1 MDVLK
6 ELGRMLGATSLCT
19 LIIVDFVQA
28 DTVTYF
34 HNDISGSP
42 LAATDTAGNLLW
54 KENYKP
60 YGEKLNRSS
69 SSNSNK
75 IGFHGKAY
83 DDATGLAYMGA
94 RYYDPVLGR
103 FMGIDPKEVSSSEIH
118 SFNRY
123 SYANNNPYR
132 FVDPDGRE
140 AVSVDSRNNQAI
152 ASMINSYASKTFGFN
167 SSNRLEVIGANN
179 RSGGSEHYS
188 ARLEQAISSKN
199 SIYIKL
205 GSTLFDHEQGR
216 DVNISELG
224 GAATTSYR
232 DGSANLITVG
242 KEMTSYSAKDGGTIS
257 PDQGAGL
264 MHEMVGHAIPRMVGS
279 ETGNAVSNENT
290 VRTEMK
296 MPLRA
301 PDRNHKE

>member
-1 MDVLK
+1 MDILK
-6 ELGRMLGATSLCT
+6 KLGRMLGAIPLCT
-19 LIIVDFVQA
+19 LIIVDFVLA

-42 LAATDTAGNLLW
+42 LAATDAAGNLLW

-94 RYYDPVLGR
+94 RYYDPVVGR
-103 FMGIDPKEVSSSEIH
+103 FMGIDPKEVSPNEIH

-123 SYANNNPYR
+123 SYTNNNPYR

-152 ASMINSYASKTFGFN
+152 ASMINNYASKTFGFN
-167 SSNRLEVIGANN
+167 SSNRLEVIGVNT

-188 ARLEQAISSKN
+188 ARLEQAISSSN

-290 VRTEMK
+290 VRAEMK
-296 MPLRA
+296 IPLRA

>member
-1 MDVLK
+1 MDFLK
-6 ELGRMLGATSLCT
+6 KLGHRLGATSLCV
-19 LIIVDFVQA
+19 LALADFALA

-42 LAATDTAGNLLW
+42 LAASDAAGNLLW

-60 YGEKLNRSS
+60 YGDKLNRTASS
-69 SSNSNK
+69 GSNK

-83 DDATGLAYMGA
+83 DDATGLSYMGA

-103 FMGIDPKEVSSSEIH
+103 FLGIDPKEVSPSEIH

-123 SYANNNPYR
+123 SYTNNNPYR

-140 AVSVDSRNNQAI
+140 AVSVDSRNNQTI

-188 ARLEQAISSKN
+188 ARLEQAISSRN
-199 SIYIKL
+199 SIYITL
-205 GSTLFDHEQGR
+205 GDIMFDHDQGR
-216 DVNISELG
+216 DVHVSELG
-224 GAATTSYR
+224 GAGTSSYR
-232 DGSANLITVG
+232 DGSAQLITVG
-242 KEMTSYSAKDGGTIS
+242 KEMTSYGAKDGGTIS
-257 PDQGAGL
+257 PDPGGGL

-279 ETGNAVSNENT
+279 ETGNAVSNENN
-290 VRTEMK
+290 VRIEMNL
-296 MPLRA
+296 PLRA
-301 PDRNHKE
+301 PDLRHKE